1 MQREREVKEKK
12 RTRPM
17 RRKRNQPTGSFVPT
31 GNSHFLCP
39 SLASFELLRIER
51 EKGKRERKKEILSAA
66 ITRADAKRS
75 LRDFKRKNHE
85 DVNKKNTHDFI
96 RRQHAKLNGFHP
108 LQFRGRVREAV

>member
-17 RRKRNQPTGSFVPT
+17 RRKRNQPTGSFFVPT
-31 GNSHFLCP
+31 GNSRFLCP

-66 ITRADAKRS
+66 ITRADA
-75 LRDFKRKNHE
+75 
-85 DVNKKNTHDFI
+85 NTLI
-96 RRQHAKLNGFHP
+96 A
-108 LQFRGRVREAV
+108 

>member
-66 ITRADAKRS
+66 ITRTRADANAHCVTLKH
-75 LRDFKRKNHE
+75 DT
-85 DVNKKNTHDFI
+85 NKKNTHDFI